1 MEEMRKYIVIILL
14 LCGMFCLSI
23 WQASEISRWKE
34 KYRRERNNVE
44 AYQARNSIHE
54 NDIREY
60 QMTMNELRAS
70 RDSID
75 RKLADM
81 VDELKLKDKRI
92 QYLQYQVKTL
102 EKSDTVVFKDTVFS
116 FPTFYADTIIGD
128 EWYNLELKMYYPNT
142 IVATPRFK
150 SEQYVLV
157 NRKRE
162 YNKKPSRI
170 FFIRW
175 LQKKHDVIEVVVKE
189 KNIYITNNE
198 QRFIKVIK

>member
-1 MEEMRKYIVIILL
+1 MKRYLIIAVLF
-14 LCGMFCLSI
+14 GFMVALSI
-23 WQASEISRWKE
+23 WQSHEINTWKE
-34 KYRRERNNVE
+34 KYRREHNNVE
-44 AYQARNSIHE
+44 AYQARNSIYE

-60 QMTMNELRAS
+60 QMTMGELRAS

-102 EKSDTVVFKDTVFS
+102 EKSDTVIFRDTIFS
-116 FPTFYADTIIGD
+116 SPVFYADTIIGD

-189 KNIYITNNE
+189 KNEYITNNE

>member
-1 MEEMRKYIVIILL
+1 MKKYILL
-14 LCGMFCLSI
+14 LCLFAGMVALFV
-23 WQASEISRWKE
+23 WQNHEIDTWKE

-44 AYQARNSIHE
+44 AYQARNSIYE

-116 FPTFYADTIIGD
+116 SPTFYADTIIGD
-128 EWYNLELKMYYPNT
+128 EWYNLELKMYYPST

-162 YNKKPSRI
+162 YNRKPSRI